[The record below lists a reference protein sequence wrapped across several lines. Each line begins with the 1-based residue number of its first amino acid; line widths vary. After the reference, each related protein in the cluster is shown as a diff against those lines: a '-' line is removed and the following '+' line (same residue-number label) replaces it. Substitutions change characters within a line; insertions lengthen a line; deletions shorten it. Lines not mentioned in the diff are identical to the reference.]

1 MPRIRVAVAPRP
13 NLPGVW
19 ALGQSP
25 RTGPTDPATGVPS
38 IIPGKSGR
46 FFASGDQQEVVVTD
60 DQLKELQAEPN
71 RSLLAVVV
79 IDQSEQPPPEGESMA
94 QPNQP
99 NQPQPG
105 TTVPPGTSPTPTP
118 TPPAPQGPT
127 PTGEPTPTTPRRAR

>member
-1 MPRIRVAVAPRP
+1 MPRVRVVAAPRQ

-19 ALGQSP
+19 ALGVSP

-71 RSLLAVVV
+71 KSLLAVVV

-99 NQPQPG
+99 TQPG
-105 TTVPPGTSPTPTP
+105 TTVPPGTSPTPTT